1 MRLWSIHPDYLDTKG
16 LVACW
21 REGLLARK
29 VLRGETQGY
38 RMHPQLERF
47 KRQMDPVRM
56 IDTYL
61 LGVYEEAKKRGYRFN
76 REKIGVG
83 NAEEKIDITDGQ
95 LEYELLHLKEKLR
108 ERNREQYAKI
118 ASVEMPKP
126 HPLFRV
132 VKGEVEA
139 WEKVVLGEAK

>member
-29 VLRGETQGY
+29 VLRGETKGY
-38 RMHPQLERF
+38 RRHPQLERF

-56 IDTYL
+56 IDAYL
-61 LGVYEEAKKRGYRFN
+61 LGIYEEAKKRGYRFN

-95 LEYELLHLKEKLR
+95 LEYELMHLKEKLR

-118 ASVEMPKP
+118 AAVEVPKP

-139 WEKVVLGEAK
+139 WEKIVLGNEN

>member
-29 VLRGETQGY
+29 VLLGETQGY